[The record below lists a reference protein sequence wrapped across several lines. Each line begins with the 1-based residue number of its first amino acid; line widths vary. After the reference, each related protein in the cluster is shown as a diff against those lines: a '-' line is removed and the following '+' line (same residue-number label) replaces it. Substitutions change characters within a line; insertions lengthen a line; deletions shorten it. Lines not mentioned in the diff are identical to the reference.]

1 MVTLK
6 PSKQKFFKKSS
17 VLILTAACAITL
29 ASCATKKTVSNSADT
44 QDPETLA
51 YASQTQA
58 RTSPISTVLIE
69 DEVEN
74 DELIS
79 IEPAK
84 IADPLLNGQI
94 TPLTPANGQVA
105 ASVEADDPTSASTD
119 TSNESNI
126 IAVPNVEMAPETSV
140 TKPTETAVTDINKTI
155 ETPIVVETPTSDTGD
170 EDELCIVTIDNDCS
184 GALVE

>member
-1 MVTLK
+1 MATLS
-6 PSKQKFFKKSS
+6 PNTQKFFKRSS
-17 VLILTAACAITL
+17 LLVLTAACALTL

-44 QDPETLA
+44 QDPEALA

-74 DELIS
+74 DELVS

-94 TPLTPANGQVA
+94 TPLTPTNGTQTIDDAPSTSIDTPAQSSVIA
-105 ASVEADDPTSASTD
+105 APSIETTPEATD
-119 TSNESNI
+119 S
-126 IAVPNVEMAPETSV
+126 
-140 TKPTETAVTDINKTI
+140 KPTETAVTDIDKAI
-155 ETPIVVETPTSDTGD
+155 DTPIVIEAPANDSGD

-184 GALVE
+184 ASLAE

>member
-1 MVTLK
+1 MATLS
-6 PSKQKFFKKSS
+6 PNTQKFFRRSS
-17 VLILTAACAITL
+17 LLVLTAACAITL

-44 QDPETLA
+44 RDPEALA

-69 DEVEN
+69 DEVGN
-74 DELIS
+74 DELVS

-94 TPLTPANGQVA
+94 TPLTPANGPKANSAV
-105 ASVEADDPTSASTD
+105 VDDPATTSTD
-119 TSNESNI
+119 TSGQSSV
-126 IAVPNVEMAPETSV
+126 IAAPSIETTPEATDS
-140 TKPTETAVTDINKTI
+140 KPTETAVTDINKAI
-155 ETPIVVETPTSDTGD
+155 DTPIVIEAPASDISD

-184 GALVE
+184 GALAE

>member
-1 MVTLK
+1 MAILSPNT
-6 PSKQKFFKKSS
+6 QKFIRRSS
-17 VLILTAACAITL
+17 LLMLTAACAITL

-44 QDPETLA
+44 QDPEALA

-74 DELIS
+74 DELVS

-94 TPLTPANGQVA
+94 TPLTPANGTQV
-105 ASVEADDPTSASTD
+105 DDPVTTSTD
-119 TSNESNI
+119 TSGQSNV
-126 IAVPNVEMAPETSV
+126 IAAPSIETTPEATDS
-140 TKPTETAVTDINKTI
+140 KPTETAVTDIDKAI
-155 ETPIVVETPTSDTGD
+155 DTPIVIEAPASDISD

-184 GALVE
+184 GALAE